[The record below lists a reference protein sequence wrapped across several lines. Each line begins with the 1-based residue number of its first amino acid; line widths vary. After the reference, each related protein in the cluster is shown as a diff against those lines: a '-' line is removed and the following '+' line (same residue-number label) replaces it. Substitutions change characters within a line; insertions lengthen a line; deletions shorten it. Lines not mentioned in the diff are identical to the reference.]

1 MAILCLKILFH
12 LHIDPSSDEF
22 TNVDF
27 CPACYGND
35 LCPQFFHGEVSLLG
49 ISKLKYLKNSKN
61 VFFGKLSSNR
71 VILKKLA
78 HDSEILNMDKLL
90 CKKANLKPCKPNEAV
105 RLLTLK
111 AIEPPN
117 DYHLMN
123 LIKVFEPST
132 DITRCPSERLLTY
145 LYNQLN
151 AKRNFIEFEEMEFH
165 QLGQLLYSL
174 LLNPEAIIMQA
185 FSQAEGWPF
194 PQYYGSCGRVI
205 VEEYVGRTIAY
216 FEDSSWEQRVDI
228 SYQLLLIAQML
239 TENASGFAL
248 YMTDVNMDNFA
259 VRPDGTVL
267 LIDVESIVIVDH
279 MSMKKDPN
287 NQNKLH
293 HSKGEFCKDC
303 MNFSFED
310 LCNHNVSDHNYY
322 AICKGLLI
330 PGSYFSSEGL
340 LHDIPKNVDIQ
351 TNLSHL
357 INECANPTKLY
368 NRFQVLPKL
377 LQVLKSLL

>member
-1 MAILCLKILFH
+1 M
-12 LHIDPSSDEF
+12 
-22 TNVDF
+22 
-27 CPACYGND
+27 
-35 LCPQFFHGEVSLLG
+35 SL
-49 ISKLKYLKNSKN
+49 
-61 VFFGKLSSNR
+61 
-71 VILKKLA
+71 
-78 HDSEILNMDKLL
+78 
-90 CKKANLKPCKPNEAV
+90 
-105 RLLTLK
+105 
-111 AIEPPN
+111 
-117 DYHLMN
+117 
-123 LIKVFEPST
+123 
-132 DITRCPSERLLTY
+132 
-145 LYNQLN
+145 
-151 AKRNFIEFEEMEFH
+151 
-165 QLGQLLYSL
+165 
-174 LLNPEAIIMQA
+174 A

>member
-12 LHIDPSSDEF
+12 LHLDPSSDEF

-35 LCPQFFHGEVSLLG
+35 LCPKFFHGEVSLLG

-78 HDSEILNMDKLL
+78 QDSEILNMDKLL

-105 RLLTLK
+105 RLLTVL

-117 DYHLMN
+117 EYHLMN

-205 VEEYVGRTIAY
+205 VEEYVRRTIAY

-239 TENASGFAL
+239 TENAS
-248 YMTDVNMDNFA
+248 
-259 VRPDGTVL
+259 
-267 LIDVESIVIVDH
+267 
-279 MSMKKDPN
+279 DPN

-310 LCNHNVSDHNYY
+310 LCNTNVSDHNYY

-330 PGSYFSSEGL
+330 PGSYFSAEGL